1 VDDRQRPDGG
11 ETLELGLETSR
22 RGAAAPS
29 DGKGDDAPD
38 ASRLPMI
45 CRFLESQLPGAHG
58 SVLRLDPHGSEL
70 RYAAAPSLD
79 PGFVRATDGVPL
91 DPSAGA
97 LAAAVLRDQ
106 LVVVEDVADDPLA
119 AGSRDAALAAG
130 LRSCWALPLR
140 LSGDR
145 MGGVLAV
152 HYDRPHRPDED
163 ELEIGRTAAG
173 LTELALGH
181 DAEARALRDS
191 ERRARQMEAFRR
203 SVMNL
208 MELGLDE
215 GSLDAFDRHLLDEA
229 VRVIPGAESGSILRR
244 AGDGAFR
251 FAAVVGFDIER
262 LRTVRVPAEAVAF
275 GDAPLDGRPRVVRD
289 PRLHEALDPLDADT
303 LATDGRMGDLR
314 AVLSVPIEVAGEMT
328 AYLTLDNYRDPDAF
342 GEDEIE
348 MARIFAGQVASLMA
362 RFELETSLYL
372 QAYEDPLTGL
382 PNRSAFKEQLQK
394 RLDAGRTYAG
404 HAVLFVDLDNLK
416 PINDS
421 LGHLAGDEVLR
432 QVADRLV
439 RSVKHGAGFVA
450 RLGGD
455 EFVVLLSGPHIGDDA
470 TATAERIITAMQ
482 APIDV
487 EAYEVRVGSS
497 IGISIHPDDG
507 RTIGD
512 LLRHADIAMYHAKK
526 AGKGT
531 FRFFADEME
540 SGARQRVMLEGAL
553 REALNRDEFEVHY
566 QPRIAL
572 RSGRIVAAE
581 ALVRW
586 NHPEWGLVAPGRF
599 VSLAEATNLIHP
611 LGRRVLELACEEAV
625 GWPSVDGEP
634 APRVSVNVS
643 RHQLQRTDIVQEVA
657 STLEATG
664 LPADRLELEVLE
676 TSAMSDVAESARTL
690 ARLRDLGVH
699 ISLDDFGTGH
709 SSLGWLQNLPVNVLK
724 LDRTF
729 VARLGVDTP
738 ASASGAGAD
747 DVAILG
753 AILRL
758 GQALGL
764 SVVAEGIERHAQL
777 ALLKQLGCAEG
788 QGYLFSKPVPR
799 DELQALLHAGRVR
812 LPDVP

>member
-1 VDDRQRPDGG
+1 V
-11 ETLELGLETSR
+11 
-22 RGAAAPS
+22 
-29 DGKGDDAPD
+29 
-38 ASRLPMI
+38 
-45 CRFLESQLPGAHG
+45 PGARCAI
-58 SVLRLDPHGSEL
+58 LRLDAASATLH
-70 RYAAAPSLD
+70 YAAAPGLPD
-79 PGFVRATDGVPL
+79 GFRRATDGLPL
-91 DPSAGA
+91 DEAAGPPGAA
-97 LAAAVLRDQ
+97 LLRGEP
-106 LVVVEDVADDPLA
+106 VVVEDVAREPLA
-119 AGSRDAALAAG
+119 RDPRDPAAADG
-130 LRSCWALPLR
+130 LRAWWALPLR
-140 LSGDR
+140 AATGGPL
-145 MGGVLAV
+145 GVLAI
-152 HYDRPHRPDED
+152 HHAQPYRPGEADWTAA
-163 ELEIGRTAAG
+163 RTAAG
-173 LTELALGH
+173 LAELALGH

-208 MELGLDE
+208 MELALDD
-215 GSLDAFDRHLLDEA
+215 GDMGAFDQRLLEEA
-229 VRVIPGAESGSILRR
+229 VRVIPGAETGSILRR

-251 FAAVVGFDIER
+251 FAAVVGFDLER
-262 LRTVRVPAEAVAF
+262 LRTVRVPPEAVAF
-275 GDAPLDGRPRVVRD
+275 GAAPDDGRPKVVRD
-289 PRLHEALDPLDADT
+289 PPLHDALDPLDADT
-303 LATDGRMGDLR
+303 LATDGRMSELR
-314 AVLSVPIEVAGEMT
+314 AVLSVPILVAGEMS
-328 AYLTLDNYRDPDAF
+328 AYLTLDSYEDPDAF
-342 GEDEIE
+342 GEDAIE

-382 PNRSAFKEQLQK
+382 PNRAAFKEQLQT

-432 QVADRLV
+432 EVAVRIR
-439 RSVKHGAGFVA
+439 RSVKQAEGFVA

-470 TATAERIITAMQ
+470 TATAQRIIEALH
-482 APIDV
+482 APVHV
-487 EAYEVRVGSS
+487 EAYEVRVGAS
-497 IGISIHPDDG
+497 IGISICPDDG

-540 SGARQRVMLEGAL
+540 AGARQRVMLEGAL
-553 REALNRDEFEVHY
+553 RDGLRRDEFEVHY
-566 QPRIAL
+566 QPRVEL

-586 NHPEWGLVAPGRF
+586 NHPEWGLVLPGRF

-611 LGRRVLELACEEAV
+611 LGRRVLELACAEAV
-625 GWPSVDGEP
+625 RWTAVNGEAP
-634 APRVSVNVS
+634 PRVSVNVS
-643 RHQLQRTDIVQEVA
+643 RHQLQRTDIVGEVA
-657 STLEATG
+657 RILQDTG

-690 ARLRDLGVH
+690 ARLRDMGVH

-709 SSLGWLQNLPVNVLK
+709 SSLGWLQSLPVNVLK

-729 VARLGVDTP
+729 VARLGVDG
-738 ASASGAGAD
+738 AVSGRGAD
-747 DVAILG
+747 DAAILG

-764 SVVAEGIERHAQL
+764 TVVAEGVERAEQL
-777 ALLKQLGCAEG
+777 ALLRQLGCAEA
-788 QGYLFSKPVPR
+788 QGFLFSEPVPVG
-799 DELQALLHAGRVR
+799 DLHALLAAGQVA
-812 LPDVP
+812 LPQVP